1 MFELLD
7 TCQQNAVIKVV
18 GIGGGGGNA
27 VEHMMAGHI
36 EGVEFICANTDAQAL
51 KNSSANTVI
60 QLGENI
66 TRGLGA
72 GANPEVGRRAA
83 EEDREKIR
91 AVLGGADMV
100 FIAAGMGGG
109 TGTGAAPVFAQIAK
123 ELGILTVAVT
133 TKPFSFE
140 GKMRLQTA
148 EQGIANLSQYV
159 DSLITIP
166 NNKLL
171 SVLGKNV
178 TLINA
183 FKAAN
188 DVLRGA
194 VQGIAELI
202 TRPGLINVD
211 FADVRTVMSEM
222 GMAMMGTGVSSG
234 EHRARLAAEAAIASP
249 LLEDVDLTGAKG
261 VLVNI
266 TSGLDLSIGE
276 FEEVG
281 EVVREITSDSATVV
295 VGTVIDPD
303 LRDEVRVTVI
313 VTGLGRKQVAAALK
327 MPSLEHVKTGTDS
340 QIDYGQLD
348 KPAISRRHEPKGPEP
363 ISAPQQQF
371 QQSQTLTQPASLAP
385 QQPASQQQFTP
396 PAAPQVTASPQ
407 HPQTAQPVLREPP
420 PQTLTRAMPVTE
432 NLHDIDYL
440 DIPAFLRRRE
450 EEVTS

>member
-1 MFELLD
+1 MAFELLD
-7 TCQQNAVIKVV
+7 TSEQSAVIRVV

-27 VEHMMAGHI
+27 IIHIMERKI
-36 EGVEFICANTDAQAL
+36 EGVVEVIYANTDAQAM
-51 KNSSANTVI
+51 KNSAANTII

-91 AVLGGADMV
+91 AALNGSDMV
-100 FIAAGMGGG
+100 FIVAGMGGG

-123 ELGILTVAVT
+123 ELGILTVAVI

-140 GKMRLQTA
+140 GRMRLQTA
-148 EQGIANLSQYV
+148 EQGIAHLIPHV

-171 SVLGKNV
+171 TVLGKNV

-188 DVLRGA
+188 DVLHGA

-222 GMAMMGTGVSSG
+222 GMAMMGTGVGSG
-234 EHRARLAAEAAIASP
+234 DNRARLAAEAAIASP

-266 TSGLDLSIGE
+266 TAGLDLSIGE

-281 EVVREITSDSATVV
+281 EIVKGITSESATVV
-295 VGTVIDPD
+295 VG
-303 LRDEVRVTVI
+303 
-313 VTGLGRKQVAAALK
+313 GGR
-327 MPSLEHVKTGTDS
+327 
-340 QIDYGQLD
+340 
-348 KPAISRRHEPKGPEP
+348 
-363 ISAPQQQF
+363 
-371 QQSQTLTQPASLAP
+371 
-385 QQPASQQQFTP
+385 
-396 PAAPQVTASPQ
+396 
-407 HPQTAQPVLREPP
+407 
-420 PQTLTRAMPVTE
+420 
-432 NLHDIDYL
+432 
-440 DIPAFLRRRE
+440 
-450 EEVTS
+450 